1 MPKNIKIYTTP
12 TCAYC
17 FALKRF
23 LQENNISFEEVDV
36 ASNDKAREEML
47 KKTNQLEVPV
57 IEIDGEILVGFNKEK
72 IKELLNIK

>member
-23 LQENNISFEEVDV
+23 LQENNIIFQEIDV

-57 IEIDGEILVGFNKEK
+57 IEIDGKIVVGFNKEK

>member
-23 LQENNISFEEVDV
+23 LQENNIIFQEIDV

-57 IEIDGEILVGFNKEK
+57 IEIDGEIVVGFNKEK

>member
-57 IEIDGEILVGFNKEK
+57 IEIDGEIVVGFNKEK